1 MLALLLAVVVALGSP
16 QPSPSPSPSASPGPL
31 KEIIRIRSSALCN
44 EFATHVN
51 SAIGSAVRNDTS
63 LGNLIDT
70 LRLRQTS
77 DDLMDMGL
85 RREHAVNK
93 LVAYADAVTKEWKDG
108 EQEVSRLRDLAQK
121 AVDPDEKA
129 ELKASADAL
138 GGALW
143 RQRKVARDLDGFIAY
158 LYAEEMRRGD
168 HGEWHI
174 NDSTEDTISNSPGED
189 HIRAVMA
196 RENGALPGMWSSLP
210 GDYYA
215 PNDQVLSFRAARDFE
230 DRLPEIQR
238 DEGTAAIQLL
248 KANDNC

>member
-1 MLALLLAVVVALGSP
+1 MLALLLAVVVALESP
-16 QPSPSPSPSASPGPL
+16 QPSPSPSASPGPL
-31 KEIIRIRSSALCN
+31 KEIIRIRSSALCT

-51 SAIGSAVRNDTS
+51 SAIGSAVRNDIS
-63 LGNLIDT
+63 LGSLIDT
-70 LRLRQTS
+70 LRLRRTG

-85 RREHAVNK
+85 RRKHAVDK
-93 LVAYADAVTKEWKDG
+93 LVEYADAVTKEWKDG
-108 EQEVSRLRDLAQK
+108 EKEVNHLRDLAQK

-174 NDSTEDTISNSPGED
+174 NDATEDTISNSPGED

-196 RENGALPGMWSSLP
+196 RENGALPSMWSALP

-215 PNDQVLSFRAARDFE
+215 PNDQVLSYRAARDFE
-230 DRLPEIQR
+230 ERLPEIQR
-238 DEGTAAIQLL
+238 DEGTAAIHLL

>member
-1 MLALLLAVVVALGSP
+1 MLALVMAVVVALVTP
-16 QPSPSPSPSASPGPL
+16 QPSPTASASPGPL
-31 KEIIRIRSSALCN
+31 KEIIRIRSSSLCT

-51 SAIGSAVRNDTS
+51 AAIGSAVRNDTS
-63 LGNLIDT
+63 LGQLVNT
-70 LRLRQTS
+70 LLLPRTG

-85 RREHAVNK
+85 RRRNAIDK

-108 EQEVSRLRDLAQK
+108 EQEVNNLRDLAK
-121 AVDPDEKA
+121 NAVDPDEKA

-158 LYAEEMRRGD
+158 LYAEEMRVND

-174 NDSTEDTISNSPGED
+174 NESTQDTPSNSPGED
-189 HIRAVMA
+189 HLRAVIDHQ
-196 RENGALPGMWSSLP
+196 NGALPSMWSSLP

-215 PNDQVLSFRAARDFE
+215 PNDQVLSYRAARDFE
-230 DRLPEIQR
+230 DRMPEIAR
-238 DEGTAAIQLL
+238 DEGAAAIHLL
-248 KANDNC
+248 KANNNC